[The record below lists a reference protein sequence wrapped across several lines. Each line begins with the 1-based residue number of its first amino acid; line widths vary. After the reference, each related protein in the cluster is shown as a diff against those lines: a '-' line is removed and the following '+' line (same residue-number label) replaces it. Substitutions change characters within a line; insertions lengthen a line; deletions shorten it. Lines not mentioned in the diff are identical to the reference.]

1 MPNLK
6 NNKVIKMSNW
16 IFTQKGALLKSEI
29 YVLYPQYVE
38 STQKFQVVAVLKTN
52 NTSAVMFEN
61 LASYDLAMVVIDKI
75 LTELDATYKPVIGQP
90 EAPPQ
95 KETEEIPHEEVKK
108 VKKAK
113 SDVE

>member
-29 YVLYPQYVE
+29 YILYPQYVE

-90 EAPPQ
+90 ETPPQ
-95 KETEEIPHEEVKK
+95 KETEEIPPEEVKK